1 MKKLLILFLI
11 FLTGCNYHELND
23 LAIVECAS
31 VDLINGEYVVNYGTR
46 ASKDDKEITLLEGKG
61 KTISDAISDMNLK
74 SPKELYIGHM
84 LIYVISEDVAKNGV
98 NKVIDYFFRDARHKK
113 TFQFVIAKDNA
124 KDILKTMSPLNNY
137 PALNIAKNLTNEN
150 SLSEFVFNTTLMSFI
165 KNVKDPGIEPIV
177 NGIKVENKSLK
188 LEPIAIFKDDKLIKW
203 EDPIIS
209 ESINILIN
217 QSSSFKIEAP
227 CDNSKIIFSINDLN
241 VKKTFKINDK
251 IDFKIYIT
259 SNTKINEMSCDYDLN
274 SPSDLE
280 KIEDILVK
288 TLKENLSKTIE
299 ELKKTKIDFLGLGY
313 FIYQND
319 YYNYLRY
326 KNDYI
331 EKLNID
337 FIIKPNVLMNENSN
351 EGTYDLN
358 E

>member
-1 MKKLLILFLI
+1 MKKLLIIFLI
-11 FLTGCNYHELND
+11 ILTGCNYRELND

-31 VDLINGEYVVNYGTR
+31 VDLINNEYVVNYVTR
-46 ASKDDKEITLLEGKG
+46 ASKDTKEINLIEGKG

-84 LIYVISEDVAKNGV
+84 LIYIISEDVAKNGV
-98 NKVIDYFFRDARHKK
+98 NKVIDYFFRNARHKK

-137 PALNIAKNLTNEN
+137 PADNIAKNLTSEN

-177 NGIKVENKSLK
+177 NGIKVENKTLK
-188 LEPIAIFKDDKLIKW
+188 IEPLAIFKDDKLIKW

-209 ESINILIN
+209 ESISILIN
-217 QSSSFKIEAP
+217 QSSSFKLEAP
-227 CDNSKIIFSINDLN
+227 CNDYKIIFSINDLK

-251 IDFKIYIT
+251 INFKIYLT
-259 SNTKINEMSCDYDLN
+259 GNTEINEMSCNYNLN
-274 SPSDLE
+274 SPSDLK

-313 FIYQND
+313 YIYQND
-319 YYNYLRY
+319 YYNYLKY
-326 KNDYI
+326 KNNYI
-331 EKLNID
+331 DKLNVD

-351 EGTYDLN
+351 EGAYDLN